1 MTLGQCLQ
9 QGKEGW
15 HLPPF
20 YHSRIVQDFH
30 GCTQVLWM
38 TSLAHI
44 VRKRVVKK
52 VLVSVLTFAFSSK
65 EHGKEEIEYLFA
77 LTYHCEVN
85 IYYTV

>member
-1 MTLGQCLQ
+1 
-9 QGKEGW
+9 
-15 HLPPF
+15 
-20 YHSRIVQDFH
+20 
-30 GCTQVLWM
+30 M